1 MEILHGTG
9 ACPGVAL
16 GIGHVITRAKAII
29 GDVSDPSAAFSA
41 GVEAV
46 VRDYEHLANQAME
59 AGRDEA
65 AAVLSAQAMMAED
78 PMLLEAVEEGLSSGL
93 RLQVAIESAGDSL
106 SSMLAALDDPY
117 LAARAPDVLEASGR
131 IVNKIAGVDTD
142 VLAGLTEPCVI
153 IAPTL
158 TAAETSQLDPS
169 IILGFVTEEGGA
181 TSHVAVIARS
191 LDIPAVVGVQGATG
205 RIPQGASVAIDGMTG
220 ELVVDPDPTT
230 RNEFLQRQGRHKE
243 HREVADRM
251 KGVSVTYDGKPF
263 AVPANVGGPEDV
275 ERAVEAG
282 ADGIGLYRT
291 EVLFLDRSAPPTEE
305 EQEAIYRSA
314 LAAFDEPVVV
324 RTLDIGGDK
333 PASYLD
339 TPMEENPF
347 LGERGVRLYKEF
359 SVLFRGQV
367 RALLRASTQ
376 GDLWIMIPM
385 IATVDDLLETK
396 ATILDER
403 RQLEDAGVDVG
414 DVKIGVMIE
423 VPSAAVIS
431 DRLAKHADFFSIGT
445 NDLTQYTM
453 AADRMN
459 GRLSAYSDAAH
470 PAVLGL
476 CNLTAQGAAKT
487 GIPVSVCG
495 EAAADPVL
503 GTIFAAMGITKLSVS
518 APSVNLVK
526 ARIAGADVDHCRSVL
541 EAALSSEDAASVRA
555 LGT

>member
-1 MEILHGTG
+1 MEVLHGTG
-9 ACPGVAL
+9 ACSGVVV
-16 GIGHVITRAKAII
+16 GRGHVVTRSQAII
-29 GDVSDPSAAFSA
+29 GDVTDPAATFAA

-46 VRDYEHLANQAME
+46 VEDLQHLSKQAKD

-78 PMLLEAVEEGLSSGL
+78 PMLLEAVEEGLEAGL
-93 RLQVAIESAGDSL
+93 RLQVAIESAGDTL

-117 LAARAPDVLEASGR
+117 LAARSADVLEASSR

-142 VLAGLTEPCVI
+142 ALAGLTEPCVI

-158 TAAETSQLDPS
+158 TAAETSQLDPAVV
-169 IILGFVTEEGGA
+169 LGFVTEEGGA

-205 RIPQGASVAIDGMTG
+205 RIPVGATVAIDGLTG
-220 ELVVDPDPTT
+220 ELVIDPDEETT
-230 RNEFLQRQGRHKE
+230 SEFLARRDRHAE
-243 HREVADRM
+243 AREAAEQL
-251 KGVSVTYDGKPF
+251 KGVAVTFNGQPF
-263 AVPANVGGPEDV
+263 SVPANVGGPEDV
-275 ERAVEAG
+275 ERAVAAG

-291 EVLFLDRSAPPTEE
+291 EVLFLDRSAPPTEA
-305 EQEAIYRSA
+305 EQEEIYRNA
-314 LAAFDEPVVV
+314 LEAFDQPVVV

-339 TPMEENPF
+339 TPSEENPF

-359 SVLFRGQV
+359 SVLFRGQI
-367 RALLRASTQ
+367 RALLRASKH

-385 IATVDDLLETK
+385 IATVGDLLETK
-396 ATILDER
+396 ATILEER
-403 RQLEDAGVDVG
+403 QRLEEEGVEVG
-414 DVKIGVMIE
+414 DIKIGVMIE

-431 DRLAKHADFFSIGT
+431 DRLAQHADFFSIGT

-459 GRLSAYSDAAH
+459 GRLASYADAAH

-476 CNLTAQGAAKT
+476 CNLTARGAATT

-518 APSVNLVK
+518 APSVNQVK
-526 ARIAGADVDHCRSVL
+526 ARIAAADFDHAQTVL
-541 EAALSSEDAASVRA
+541 AAALAAEDATAVRA
-555 LGT
+555 LVT